1 METNKRFRWDCIN
14 DRIKHIEK
22 PVGAEIGV
30 FKGECSGHILE
41 LHPGL
46 KLYMIDKWSPD
57 TYKGKDDQAA
67 TAEYRKIYQEKADN
81 NLQIALMEAFA
92 NGKGRYEVIQSDSVD
107 AAFLYKNEFFD
118 FVFIDAA
125 HDYASVK
132 ADILAWL
139 PKIKKGGY
147 IMGHDYGMFDGV
159 KKAVDEIF
167 ENIEIDS
174 DYFWAV
180 RV

>member
-1 METNKRFRWDCIN
+1 MENKRFRWDCIN

-30 FKGECSGHILE
+30 FKGECSGHLMQ

-46 KLYMIDKWSPD
+46 KLYLVDLWSSDSYKDKSD
-57 TYKGKDDQAA
+57 DSATLQYRQIYEKECKD
-67 TAEYRKIYQEKADN
+67 
-81 NLQIALMEAFA
+81 NLKFVTELK
-92 NGKGRYEVIQSDSVD
+92 NYYSGRLEIIQSDSVKAAELFENESLDFAFVD
-107 AAFLYKNEFFD
+107 ADHSYFA
-118 FVFIDAA
+118 
-125 HDYASVK
+125 VK

-139 PKIKKGGY
+139 PKIKKLGC
-147 IMGHDYGMFDGV
+147 IMGHDYGIFDGV

-167 ENIEIDS
+167 KNIETDS
-174 DYFWAV
+174 DYFWSV